1 MHCKLQE
8 RLDDENKHEILY
20 IVYAVYTV
28 FTVFI
33 QLCKQLNKQYSSV
46 PFVYEKLA
54 KPMGNRTQAVFR
66 FVKFTI
72 QSTIEIDTCGIY
84 DMV

>member
-1 MHCKLQE
+1 M
-8 RLDDENKHEILY
+8 EIN

-46 PFVYEKLA
+46 SFVYEKLA
-54 KPMGNRTQAVFR
+54 KPVGAETEPRLFSICKIHDSKYN
-66 FVKFTI
+66 
-72 QSTIEIDTCGIY
+72 
-84 DMV
+84 